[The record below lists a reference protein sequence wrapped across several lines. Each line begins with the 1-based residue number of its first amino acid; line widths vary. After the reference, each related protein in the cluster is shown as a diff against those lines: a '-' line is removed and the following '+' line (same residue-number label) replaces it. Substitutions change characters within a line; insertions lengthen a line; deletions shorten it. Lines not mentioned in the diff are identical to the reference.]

1 MRPLTY
7 ENTATSLI
15 TLIAEKLDAKGIDL
29 VIDGT
34 TYIYVDRKTGIKV
47 VDFKNGLGPISSALA
62 LNGDLI
68 EIGELVQQALPGV
81 VLSDN
86 QMSALTSFAHH
97 IGIDNFTKSKVFDD
111 LTQTPPDYLAVPAH
125 MKRWRVGTTGGSK
138 KPKVRQ
144 DYVDRR
150 KYEGVLFNT
159 PDACEIGHLLRN
171 KSSATFAQLTAQII
185 TCNLQYIARGG
196 VNL

>member
-1 MRPLTY
+1 MALIY

-15 TLIAEKLDAKGIDL
+15 NLIAEKLDAKGIDL
-29 VIDGT
+29 VVDGT
-34 TYIYVDRKTGIKV
+34 TYIYIDRKTGIKV

-97 IGIDNFTKSKVFDD
+97 IGIDNF
-111 LTQTPPDYLAVPAH
+111 
-125 MKRWRVGTTGGSK
+125 
-138 KPKVRQ
+138 
-144 DYVDRR
+144 
-150 KYEGVLFNT
+150 
-159 PDACEIGHLLRN
+159 
-171 KSSATFAQLTAQII
+171 
-185 TCNLQYIARGG
+185 
-196 VNL
+196 